1 MAEKKINVTT
11 ENNNV
16 IIRREVNAGEGKIFG
31 DNNKVWISGIIEEEF
46 QYDHEVWWEKFYRTR
61 VIVARQSGNLDYVP
75 IIVSDLLMGSLIKA
89 SNKGK
94 YAEVAGQF
102 RSHNYRDEN
111 GKWHLNLY
119 LFVKAINIYE
129 SEEEFEDAVN
139 ANLIYLEGYICKQP
153 TYRTTPFGREITDL
167 LLAIPRTEKKS
178 DYIPCIAWG
187 RNAQYASY
195 LEVGN
200 KIKLYGRVQSRE
212 YLKRVSPDSEEGE
225 TRIAYEISIM
235 RMIKVEE
242 LMLEG

>member
-75 IIVSDLLMGSLIKA
+75 IIVSDLLMGRLIKA

-167 LLAIPRTEKKS
+167 MLAIPRTEKKS

>member
-75 IIVSDLLMGSLIKA
+75 IIVSDLLMGRLIKA